1 MRHYRIRNFN
11 KDEKERKDA
20 LEKKIRIW
28 HHGGHGGKGLFIR
41 RDCDE
46 AEG

>member
-1 MRHYRIRNFN
+1 MRHYRTRNSN
-11 KDEKERKDA
+11 KDEKEREDA
-20 LEKKIRIW
+20 LEKKIRIL
-28 HHGGHGGKGLFIR
+28 HHGGHGGKGFFIG